1 MYYWIRQIH
10 FTFHF
15 TSTKKKVLKAI
26 SKYLEDQEYLEEGGE
41 FNGEAQSD
49 EEFAIQQQ
57 EENFSG
63 NF

>member
-1 MYYWIRQIH
+1 MRYYQEN
-10 FTFHF
+10 
-15 TSTKKKVLKAI
+15 
-26 SKYLEDQEYLEEGGE
+26 LEDQENLEAGGE

>member
-1 MYYWIRQIH
+1 MSKLMEIQQLEEMMHYQEMVRYYQED
-10 FTFHF
+10 
-15 TSTKKKVLKAI
+15 
-26 SKYLEDQEYLEEGGE
+26 LEDQENLEEGGE

-57 EENFSG
+57 EENFNG

>member
-1 MYYWIRQIH
+1 MDKAN
-10 FTFHF
+10 TFHISF
-15 TSTKKKVLKAI
+15 HKYKKKVLKAI

-41 FNGEAQSD
+41 FNGEAESD

>member
-1 MYYWIRQIH
+1 MSSSINNPAYYQEMMH
-10 FTFHF
+10 YYQ
-15 TSTKKKVLKAI
+15 KNL
-26 SKYLEDQEYLEEGGE
+26 LDQENLEEGGE